1 MKTIRT
7 LFLVLSS
14 IIILSCNN
22 DDDTPQDF
30 FPSKIVLTDYTNSIS
45 NKTVEINYNNDN
57 TISQIV
63 IEDNNGIKTKQYF
76 YTNGKITSVTN
87 TGFLGGPATR
97 TFVYNNTGD
106 LSSIIDETSG
116 STETFPISYNST
128 TNTYTV
134 VDGGDTYSVILDNS
148 NNPNQYSS
156 SSFPNLTLTLD
167 STKNGIFK
175 NVRPQIALQFDLALF
190 NNGHL
195 FYFFNQKQIN
205 HFEFGVQD
213 FDVIN
218 TRDSSDNISSVIY
231 NFTGGGSQIDI
242 TYQKRNLN

>member
-22 DDDTPQDF
+22 DDDTPQGF

-57 TISQIV
+57 TISQIA

-76 YTNGKITSVTN
+76 YTSGKITSVTN
-87 TGFLGGPATR
+87 TGFLGGPTTR

-134 VDGGDTYSVILDNS
+134 IDGGDTYSVILDNS

-156 SSFPNLTLTLD
+156 SFFPNLTLTLD

-175 NVRPQIALQFDLALF
+175 NVRPQVALQFDLALF